1 MIEVIGWIATAGIGA
16 YVSFCLCAVL
26 GIFGGGG
33 LEAVPRMVAAGV
45 LGAVAWLVMISW
57 LSPLTIGWT
66 P

>member
-1 MIEVIGWIATAGIGA
+1 MEVIGWIATAGVGA

-26 GIFGGGG
+26 GGFDDGG
-33 LEAVPRMVAAGV
+33 LEAIPRMLAAGA
-45 LGAVAWLVMISW
+45 LGAVAWLVLIAW